1 MIKLSALW
9 ALLLLPL
16 CSFSNYYTF
25 GYSGNA
31 AFYGNTWQ
39 MTTPILGITTEEG
52 MDISGVIYNYK
63 AVKEVEDDFTVTVQN
78 EDIDG
83 GYIFQETDD
92 WSGKHGMRI
101 QKLIPM
107 NYTPIE
113 QFGKGSIETTGT
125 GSIEDA
131 SVLYIYRFDGCRNPQ
146 NNENCPGYVPPM
158 PVIPKIEIY
167 DALEDDAVDDA
178 TKETDSDLYDK
189 EEEESEQDEKEEEEE
204 DRLELAMAASENA
217 LTIANSV
224 SQASLLHTMNAATNV
239 KSYYVAQV
247 PGGVYRESISL
258 NGGKIVDNRKALRSL
273 AQDNLMDDMIQEQ
286 YR

>member
-1 MIKLSALW
+1 
-9 ALLLLPL
+9 
-16 CSFSNYYTF
+16 
-25 GYSGNA
+25 
-31 AFYGNTWQ
+31 

-78 EDIDG
+78 EDVDG

-107 NYTPIE
+107 SYTPIE
-113 QFGKGSIETTGT
+113 QFGKGSISTTGT

-167 DALEDDAVDDA
+167 DALEDENVQDA
-178 TKETDSDLYDK
+178 TEKKDNLGTDKNEDTRET
-189 EEEESEQDEKEEEEE
+189 EEE
-204 DRLELAMAASENA
+204 DEEKERLEIAMAATENA
-217 LTIANSV
+217 LTIANTA
-224 SQASLLHTMNAATNV
+224 SQAAILHRINNATNV
-239 KSYYVAQV
+239 SSYYVAKIE
-247 PGGVYRESISL
+247 GGTYRESMALQDSE
-258 NGGKIVDNRKALRSL
+258 IVDNRKALRSL

-286 YR
+286 YK